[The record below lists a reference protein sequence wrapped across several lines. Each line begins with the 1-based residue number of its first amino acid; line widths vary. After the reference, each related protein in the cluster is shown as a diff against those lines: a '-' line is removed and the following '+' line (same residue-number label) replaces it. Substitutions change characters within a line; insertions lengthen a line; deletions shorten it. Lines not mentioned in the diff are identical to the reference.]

1 MDSSLSRK
9 LEGKREKGSGG
20 WGCGRGEGDGGER
33 AGAGQAAGNQKQKH
47 GLFFIRRFNDSFLLE
62 ARAEVSV

>member
-20 WGCGRGEGDGGER
+20 WGRGEGDGGER
-33 AGAGQAAGNQKQKH
+33 AVAGQAAGNQKQKH